1 MVVDLLPIKNTLPF
15 FTIVNKER
23 LGKVRS
29 LRLSKGHIKSQQKKW
44 QGGHLLGAFR
54 GSAFAPLP
62 GVRQAHPPRQRLR
75 RPSNPGRACI
85 CNFFSKLINIK
96 IYFFTPRI
104 FLYII
109 IIFIIKIHYSLNFY
123 LIIFCSVNNNFG
135 TKNIKYQY
143 LFYFHIVGIYF
154 KVICLILSFPDLSIT
169 KIMSSQTS

>member
-1 MVVDLLPIKNTLPF
+1 MFAEKSRWVFAENSWKKIAWMQF
-15 FTIVNKER
+15 FSN
-23 LGKVRS
+23 
-29 LRLSKGHIKSQQKKW
+29 
-44 QGGHLLGAFR
+44 
-54 GSAFAPLP
+54 
-62 GVRQAHPPRQRLR
+62 

-85 CNFFSKLINIK
+85 CNFFSTLINIK